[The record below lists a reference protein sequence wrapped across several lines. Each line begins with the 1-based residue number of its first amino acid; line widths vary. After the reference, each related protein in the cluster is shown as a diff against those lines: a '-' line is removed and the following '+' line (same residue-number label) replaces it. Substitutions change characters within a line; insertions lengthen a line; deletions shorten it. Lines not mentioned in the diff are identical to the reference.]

1 MVPNSSREA
10 EKRLRGSTGGSDHK
24 LGGPYHAAPIHKPAW
39 LFAPSNRKCTL
50 RGTHRC
56 GCCFSFPETQQ
67 RQPMVQDWVEAGHS
81 LLSVWSFQLAYFL
94 FLATS
99 VIYCLPYFPPLPL
112 ICEILSFLGS
122 RYPGLLLFFQ
132 PMFMAWT
139 LCPEIL
145 RPRGFETHRAQSW
158 WWCSGSAWV
167 QCCMHRGVVITVDLP
182 KDSAYLILKNVVLDK
197 RSFIVNKL
205 IFNYDNFHWNLIKN
219 SAYYKQHK
227 I

>member
-1 MVPNSSREA
+1 MKRQMVPNSSREA

-99 VIYCLPYFPPLPL
+99 VVYCLPYFPPLPL

-132 PMFMAWT
+132 PMFMA
-139 LCPEIL
+139 
-145 RPRGFETHRAQSW
+145 
-158 WWCSGSAWV
+158 
-167 QCCMHRGVVITVDLP
+167 
-182 KDSAYLILKNVVLDK
+182 
-197 RSFIVNKL
+197 
-205 IFNYDNFHWNLIKN
+205 
-219 SAYYKQHK
+219 
-227 I
+227 